1 MNVVIVL
8 SNYISS
14 RNRERCAH
22 KKNHERETLYARVC
36 VSNDKTKTKSRK
48 SSLSLSL
55 YFLSSLLALKVLSYA
70 QQQCRVAVYPKA
82 LK

>member
-14 RNRERCAH
+14 RNRERDART
-22 KKNHERETLYARVC
+22 KRTTRERHYTRVC
-36 VSNDKTKTKSRK
+36 VSNDKTKTKRRK
-48 SSLSLSL
+48 SSLSLSLL

-70 QQQCRVAVYPKA
+70 QQQIESCSVPKSA
-82 LK
+82 